1 MADEGEGS
9 VSTTRAVEDFKVA
22 ETAKME
28 DEDWVD
34 L

>member
-1 MADEGEGS
+1 MAEEGEGS
-9 VSTTRAVEDFKVA
+9 VSTTRAVEDLKSQKP
-22 ETAKME
+22 AKME